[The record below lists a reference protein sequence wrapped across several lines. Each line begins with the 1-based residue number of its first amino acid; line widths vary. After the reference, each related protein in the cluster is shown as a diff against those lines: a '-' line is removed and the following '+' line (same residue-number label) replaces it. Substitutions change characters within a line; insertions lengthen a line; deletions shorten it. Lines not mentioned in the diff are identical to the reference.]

1 MPRYNLRIEIICQ
14 DKIVNNDEVLQQVKS
29 FVIAKTNSLWKK
41 IIFKTDR
48 QSVFMGDL
56 MCEYTSSDK
65 DLNILTQVIL
75 NDFAEKELEAYE
87 NLGLQFYIFR
97 YLDFDEKSI

>member
-29 FVIAKTNSLWKK
+29 FVIAKHNSPWKK

-65 DLNILTQVIL
+65 DLNTLTQGIL
-75 NDFAEKELEAYE
+75 NEFAENEIYMFE